1 MFKNF
6 ARHGK
11 VVLYRLLIRCIEKKK
26 PNFNT
31 VTNKKKGRAEGE
43 GEKGEESESTDN
55 REDRRVGLRMDL
67 MRFVRMYLRA

>member
-11 VVLYRLLIRCIEKKK
+11 LVLYRLLIRCMKKKKKNQIQYLLEKKGGHRE
-26 PNFNT
+26 NDET
-31 VTNKKKGRAEGE
+31 TN
-43 GEKGEESESTDN
+43 S
-55 REDRRVGLRMDL
+55 REDRRVALRMDL

>member
-11 VVLYRLLIRCIEKKK
+11 VVLYRLLIRCIGQKKK
-26 PNFNT
+26 SHFNT
-31 VTNKKKGRAEGE
+31 VSKKRRTRQR
-43 GEKGEESESTDN
+43 EKGEKSVCTDN
-55 REDRRVGLRMDL
+55 REDLRVGLRMDL